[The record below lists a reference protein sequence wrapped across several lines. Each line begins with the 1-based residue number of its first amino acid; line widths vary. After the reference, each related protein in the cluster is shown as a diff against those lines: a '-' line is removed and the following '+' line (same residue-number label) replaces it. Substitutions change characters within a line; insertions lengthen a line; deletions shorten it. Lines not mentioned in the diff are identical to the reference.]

1 MTKGLENV
9 LLQGVIIFTCKGYV
23 MVFEKLRHFFLSA
36 YEDSTFVQYQK
47 AKVLMWFE
55 IILIF
60 LTSLSVASTNLFS
73 PDVATLQYNLS
84 MSIVIGSFAVCLFIL
99 KTGWYKTTAYVAILF
114 PLVLVLYLAL
124 LVPTQAGKYI
134 YMLYLLLFIVMAA
147 LFGTRITVWI
157 ITGIVVACGT
167 TVALNSYGIIADNV
181 IITTITHFAI
191 ISLMICV
198 LSFLIVN
205 ILMQAIASM
214 EKNQESLNREDEK
227 KKNIIQSIESV
238 TQTLSEYS
246 HSMTDSSRKF
256 ADNAQSQ
263 ASSVEE
269 ITSTLEEVAAS
280 AESSVQMTD
289 AQKSRTENLIED
301 LQQMHQ
307 LVSDSSKNIGNAQ
320 VQQEGLNARI
330 GVARD
335 EVSKSLESM
344 KFALDSSKKV
354 SEATNLIIDVSDQI
368 NLLSLNASI
377 EAARA
382 GESGKGFAVVAEE
395 IGKLAEKTQ
404 TITKEIT
411 SLVERT
417 DHELYETGRSL
428 ENVSDTAVHIEKL
441 SVDFG
446 HMFVNIKD
454 LIERDLGINSEL
466 QKSAENV
473 LNGADEV
480 KVSINEL
487 KNAIDEITS
496 SVSVIN
502 DSTQQLASGSDELSE
517 FAVSLLDTTNTM
529 GRILTDEDD
538 NEEGVL

>member
-1 MTKGLENV
+1 LTKGLENV
-9 LLQGVIIFTCKGYV
+9 LLQGVVIFTCKGDV
-23 MVFEKLRHFFLSA
+23 MVFEKFRHFFLSV

-134 YMLYLLLFIVMAA
+134 YMLYFLLFIVMAA
-147 LFGTRITVWI
+147 LFGTRVTVWI
-157 ITGIVVACGT
+157 ITGIVIACGT

-191 ISLMICV
+191 ISLMICI

-335 EVSKSLESM
+335 EVTKSLESM

-411 SLVERT
+411 SLVGRT

-487 KNAIDEITS
+487 KNAIDEISS

-529 GRILTDEDD
+529 GRILTNEDN
-538 NEEGVL
+538 NEEEAL

>member
-1 MTKGLENV
+1 M
-9 LLQGVIIFTCKGYV
+9 IFDKI
-23 MVFEKLRHFFLSA
+23 RHFFLSA

-60 LTSLSVASTNLFS
+60 LTSLSVTSTNLFS

-157 ITGIVVACGT
+157 ITGIVISCGT

-181 IITTITHFAI
+181 IVTTITHFAI
-191 ISLMICV
+191 ISLMICI

-246 HSMTDSSRKF
+246 RSMTDSSRKF

-307 LVSDSSKNIGNAQ
+307 LVSDSSNNIGNAQ

-335 EVSKSLESM
+335 EVTKSLESM

-446 HMFVNIKD
+446 HMFVNIKE

-466 QKSAENV
+466 QKSAANV

-487 KNAIDEITS
+487 KNAIDEIAS

-529 GRILTDEDD
+529 GRILTDDDHDDED
-538 NEEGVL
+538 GVL

>member
-1 MTKGLENV
+1 ML
-9 LLQGVIIFTCKGYV
+9 
-23 MVFEKLRHFFLSA
+23 FEKLKHFFLSS
-36 YEDSTFVQYQK
+36 YEDSTFVHYQK
-47 AKVLMWFE
+47 AKVMMWFE
-55 IILIF
+55 IVLIF
-60 LTSLSVASTNLFS
+60 LTSLSVISTNLFS
-73 PDVATLQYNLS
+73 PHVATLQYNLS
-84 MSIVIGSFAVCLFIL
+84 MSIVIGSFVVCLFIL

-114 PLVLVLYLAL
+114 PLVLILYLAL

-134 YMLYLLLFIVMAA
+134 YMLYLLVFIVMAA

-157 ITGIVVACGT
+157 ITGIVIACGT
-167 TVALNSYGIIADNV
+167 TVVLNSHGIIADNV
-181 IITTITHFAI
+181 MVTTITHFAI
-191 ISLMICV
+191 ISFMICI
-198 LSFLIVN
+198 LSYLIVN
-205 ILMQAIASM
+205 IMMQAIASM
-214 EKNQESLNREDEK
+214 ERKQEFLNREHNK
-227 KKNIIQSIESV
+227 KKDVIREIDKVAQS
-238 TQTLSEYS
+238 LSQYS
-246 HSMTDSSRKF
+246 RTMTESSRKF

-263 ASSVEE
+263 ASSIEE

-289 AQKSRTENLIED
+289 AQKSRTENLMED

-307 LVSDSSKNIGNAQ
+307 LVSDSSNNIENAQ

-411 SLVERT
+411 SLVDRT
-417 DHELYETGRSL
+417 DHELYETGRSM

-446 HMFVNIKD
+446 HLFVKVKE

-473 LNGADEV
+473 LSGADEV

-496 SVSVIN
+496 SVSIIN

-517 FAVSLLDTTNTM
+517 FAVSLLDTTNT
-529 GRILTDEDD
+529 L
-538 NEEGVL
+538 

>member
-1 MTKGLENV
+1 
-9 LLQGVIIFTCKGYV
+9 
-23 MVFEKLRHFFLSA
+23 MVFEKFRHFFLSV

-134 YMLYLLLFIVMAA
+134 YMLYFLLFIVMAA
-147 LFGTRITVWI
+147 LFGTRVTVWI
-157 ITGIVVACGT
+157 ITGIVIACGT

-191 ISLMICV
+191 ISLMICI

-320 VQQEGLNARI
+320 VQQEG
-330 GVARD
+330 
-335 EVSKSLESM
+335 
-344 KFALDSSKKV
+344 
-354 SEATNLIIDVSDQI
+354 
-368 NLLSLNASI
+368 
-377 EAARA
+377 
-382 GESGKGFAVVAEE
+382 
-395 IGKLAEKTQ
+395 
-404 TITKEIT
+404 
-411 SLVERT
+411 
-417 DHELYETGRSL
+417 
-428 ENVSDTAVHIEKL
+428 
-441 SVDFG
+441 
-446 HMFVNIKD
+446 
-454 LIERDLGINSEL
+454 
-466 QKSAENV
+466 
-473 LNGADEV
+473 
-480 KVSINEL
+480 
-487 KNAIDEITS
+487 
-496 SVSVIN
+496 
-502 DSTQQLASGSDELSE
+502 
-517 FAVSLLDTTNTM
+517 
-529 GRILTDEDD
+529 
-538 NEEGVL
+538 